1 MDEPYRQLSDEE
13 LLLRCK
19 HGTPAE
25 ARMYIDVIVSRYEA
39 QLVNYLYRML
49 GDRGSAEDL
58 FQETFI
64 RIFRKVRDYKTIAR
78 FTTWMYT
85 IATNLALNEIR
96 DRKKRPRIILDR
108 PANETE
114 AEHGLGS
121 TIPSDTETPDKTV
134 QRRDIGRL
142 VQKAVARIPEVYRAV
157 LILCDLEG
165 LSYQEAAA
173 VLDVN
178 IGTIRSRLARAR
190 ENFARIFEPFLSQ
203 LEDK

>member
-19 HGTPAE
+19 DGTPE
-25 ARMYIDVIVSRYEA
+25 DARVCIDIVVARYEA

-49 GDRGSAEDL
+49 GDRGAAEDI

-64 RIFRKVRDYKTIAR
+64 RIFRKVREYKTIAR

-96 DRKKRPRIILDR
+96 NRKKRPKTILDQ
-108 PANETE
+108 PARGTE
-114 AEHGLGS
+114 GEHGLGS
-121 TIPSDTETPDKTV
+121 SIPSAAETPDTIL
-134 QRRDIGRL
+134 QRRDIGRI
-142 VQKAVARIPEVYRAV
+142 VQKAVARVPEVYRAV

-165 LSYQEAAA
+165 LPYQEAANI
-173 VLDVN
+173 LDVKL
-178 IGTIRSRLARAR
+178 GTIRSRLARAR
-190 ENFARIFEPFLSQ
+190 EFFQRAFAPYLSQ
-203 LEDK
+203 LEEK